1 MKDVNLNLYRLFFSF
16 PFLKMRR
23 KTRIFFLL
31 MLYSAFQN
39 GYTFRYS
46 LTKAR
51 YAYVPIM
58 GKRI

>member
-31 MLYSAFQN
+31 MLYSAF
-39 GYTFRYS
+39 
-46 LTKAR
+46 
-51 YAYVPIM
+51 
-58 GKRI
+58 